1 MTTEIFVL
9 GETKNPAIQRTAWAR
24 WMIVCVLSNGTVEKR
39 DGVVCMNNATTKKA
53 VLTAL
58 SQALQRFNKA
68 AVLKI
73 YISDDFVRNSLVN
86 GWTMRWKNNN
96 WHKIRLNGQ
105 LIHEDMWRLVQSQLS
120 NHAVTFAKAEELD
133 NKYIKEME
141 WRANNVRN

>member
-9 GETKNPAIQRTAWAR
+9 GKTKNPAIQRTAWAR
-24 WMIVCVLSNGTVEKR
+24 YMIVCVLNNGQVEKR
-39 DGVVCMNNATTKKA
+39 DGVVCINHATTKKA

-73 YISDDFVRNSLVN
+73 YISDDFVRSSLVN
-86 GWTMRWKNNN
+86 GWTSRWKANN

-105 LIHEDMWRLVQSQLS
+105 LAHEELWRQVVTQLS
-120 NHAVTFAKAEELD
+120 NHAVSFAKAEELD
-133 NKYIKEME
+133 NKYIKELE
-141 WRANNVRN
+141 WRTNNVRN